1 MIIHDRIAN
10 PLNGRYYSEYP
21 TLANEEN
28 YVRIRY
34 GDVGAE
40 TSEQIHLRQT
50 LDATRTTRVI
60 TSDTQAPFKTR
71 GFVLIGDGLFQIGPL
86 TRELINPRALQ
97 KRYRTGMA
105 LTEVDNPLG
114 LKV

>member
-1 MIIHDRIAN
+1 MIVHDRIGN
-10 PLNGRYYSEYP
+10 PLNGRYYAEYP
-21 TLANEEN
+21 TLANAHQ

-34 GDVGAE
+34 GDVGDA
-40 TSEQIHLRQT
+40 TTEQIHLRQT

-60 TSDTQAPFKTR
+60 TSDTQAPYKPR
-71 GFVLIGDGLFQIGPL
+71 GYVLLEDGLFQISVMH
-86 TRELINPRALQ
+86 RALINPRALK

-105 LTEVDNPLG
+105 LTAVDNPLE